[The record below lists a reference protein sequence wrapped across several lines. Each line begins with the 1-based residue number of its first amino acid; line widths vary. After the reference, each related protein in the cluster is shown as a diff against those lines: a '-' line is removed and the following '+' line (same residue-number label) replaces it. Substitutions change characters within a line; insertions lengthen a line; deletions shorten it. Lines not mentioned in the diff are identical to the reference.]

1 MFTQIGVI
9 GALLPGELFLLCD
22 CFLSCSFTMLIGLSF
37 SSLCSMTG
45 GRLNRFNIVKQS
57 KDYDFGGDYVR
68 LWCPELN
75 DVPDK
80 YVHEPWNMSE
90 SLMEECG
97 VKIGP
102 GRDYPSPIVNPNVQ
116 PRIMNNGG
124 GGRGGRGRGR
134 GGKGGRGNGRNG
146 QRRDNKNNPN
156 RGKGQRQ
163 DMKSLKKGTYTFTL
177 D

>member
-1 MFTQIGVI
+1 
-9 GALLPGELFLLCD
+9 
-22 CFLSCSFTMLIGLSF
+22 
-37 SSLCSMTG
+37 MTG

-68 LWCPELN
+68 LWCPELK

-80 YVHEPWNMSE
+80 YVHEPWQMSE
-90 SLMEECG
+90 ALMEECG

-102 GRDYPSPIVNPNVQ
+102 GRDYPSPIVDPNVQ

-124 GGRGGRGRGR
+124 GGRGRGGRGGRGR
-134 GGKGGRGNGRNG
+134 GGKQGGRGNGRNF
-146 QRRDNKNNPN
+146 QRDNNPN

-163 DMKSLKKGTYTFTL
+163 DMKSLNVGSYKF

>member
-1 MFTQIGVI
+1 
-9 GALLPGELFLLCD
+9 
-22 CFLSCSFTMLIGLSF
+22 
-37 SSLCSMTG
+37 MTG

-68 LWCPELN
+68 LWCPELQN
-75 DVPDK
+75 VPDK

-90 SLMEECG
+90 ALMEECG

-116 PRIMNNGG
+116 PRIMSSGGG
-124 GGRGGRGRGR
+124 GGRGGRGRGSKQ
-134 GGKGGRGNGRNG
+134 GGRGGRGNGR
-146 QRRDNKNNPN
+146 DHNNPN

-163 DMKSLKKGTYTFTL
+163 DMKSLKVGTYNF